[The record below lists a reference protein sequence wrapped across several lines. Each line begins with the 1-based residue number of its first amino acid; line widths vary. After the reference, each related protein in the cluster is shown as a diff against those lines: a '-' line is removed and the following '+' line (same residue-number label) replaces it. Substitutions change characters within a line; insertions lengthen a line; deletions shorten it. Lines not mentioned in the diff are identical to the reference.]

1 MGLIARAIEQ
11 EGIPTTL
18 TSWNAGIIRMVRPP
32 RFSITSMQRGM
43 TLGHPND
50 VEQQQRILTR
60 TLELL
65 SFDAPLDPLVLNEK

>member
-1 MGLIARAIEQ
+1 
-11 EGIPTTL
+11 
-18 TSWNAGIIRMVRPP
+18 MVRPP